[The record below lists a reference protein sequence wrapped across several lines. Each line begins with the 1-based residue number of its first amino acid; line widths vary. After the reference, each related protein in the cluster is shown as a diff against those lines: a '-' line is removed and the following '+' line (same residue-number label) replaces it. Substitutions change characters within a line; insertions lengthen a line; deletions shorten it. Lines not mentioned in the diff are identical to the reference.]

1 MFSETWITSATCLSS
16 DKGGSTGERADMQS
30 WTTLCKAAWQACV
43 QQFLLSASAQG
54 ALAASADKSQLCRGG
69 ISHLQTPCP
78 AQKPRHP
85 LLKNKQHL
93 PTRDGRANSRY
104 SFGSPSPRQ
113 LLKGK
118 KARQTK
124 NPCRTDAAQRTPPV
138 TLLTLTPTP
147 ELMMDCVQN
156 QRVQW
161 MSKPDS
167 SSSSVWAN
175 YLLLQFKERKL
186 AWRLID
192 FNGICMSATHFPLR
206 ASVQQA
212 AALTCR

>member
-1 MFSETWITSATCLSS
+1 MYSETWITSATCLSS
-16 DKGGSTGERADMQS
+16 DKGGSTGERANMQS
-30 WTTLCKAAWQACV
+30 WTTLCKAAGQAYV
-43 QQFLLSASAQG
+43 QQLLFSASAQG
-54 ALAASADKSQLCRGG
+54 ALATSADKSQLCRGG

-78 AQKPRHP
+78 AQKPHHP

-113 LLKGK
+113 LPNSWTE
-118 KARQTK
+118 A
-124 NPCRTDAAQRTPPV
+124 
-138 TLLTLTPTP
+138 
-147 ELMMDCVQN
+147 LMMDCVQN
-156 QRVQW
+156 QKVQW

-186 AWRLID
+186 AWRYID
-192 FNGICMSATHFPLR
+192 FKGICMSATPLPLR
-206 ASVQQA
+206 TSVKQA